1 MYKTHSP
8 FWKQA
13 PFIRLLPCFII
24 GILLQSWVD
33 IPVLFIT
40 LVVVL
45 LLAYH
50 VLIRFQSISKQF
62 KYLFSTGISIYLLVI
77 CLGCFVCWCN
87 NITHHH
93 NWIGH
98 YQTKDKGLLIRLLNT
113 PVERKKSYKTKAA
126 ILQIR
131 DNNKWISLKG
141 KILVYLDKENHS
153 LKQGDVL
160 FVKQQLQSIAT
171 QVNPGGFD
179 YAAYLNRQQIYH
191 QLYIGAAQYQKISQ
205 EKPSIVGETKSYVLS
220 VIRKYIRDK
229 QQQAI
234 AEALLVGYTFDIDDA
249 LSEAYSR
256 TGVIHIIAISGMH
269 LGLLYTVLVLLTGN
283 LKRPRGL
290 RWLRPLLILL
300 CLWFFTILVGAGAS
314 VLRAAVIIS
323 FFIIGEWLERKA
335 NPYNSLCASMFLLLS
350 FNPNYLWDIGFQLS
364 YTAVAGIM
372 IFNKAIS
379 KWYYIPYK
387 PVQYCWQLIAVTISA
402 QILTLPV
409 VLFHFHQF
417 PNFFLITNLLIVPLS
432 GIVLYSCFVLV
443 LISPINLLAAF
454 IGQVLNM
461 VLGWMNNFIV
471 FAASLP
477 FAVTEKIQV
486 SMFQVACYF
495 LSTITLS
502 IWVSRKKKYYLL
514 TTIVIICTGMID
526 ETWRRIELRRLN
538 KLVIYYSPGKP
549 VSEVFSGKKYIS
561 FGDSSSL
568 QPTRKMRMS
577 TQTVFGGLYQK
588 MVINPAEKPIIKVN
602 NLIMAWYNN
611 KVVPIPNTNKYNID
625 IMVVQSNPDI
635 SIGLL
640 HKRYKAKIY
649 VLDINNPL
657 WKIRKWKK
665 EADSLHLR
673 HHSVPEQGAFVMDF

>member
-1 MYKTHSP
+1 MYKAHFP

-13 PFIRLLPCFII
+13 PFIRLLPCFTI
-24 GILLQSWVD
+24 GILLQSWIEVS
-33 IPVLFIT
+33 VVFISI
-40 LVVVL
+40 VIVL

-50 VLIRFQSISKQF
+50 VQIRFQSISKQF
-62 KYLFSTGISIYLLVI
+62 KYLFPTGISIYLLVI
-77 CLGCFVCWCN
+77 CLGCFVYWCN

-93 NWIGH
+93 NWIGN

-113 PVERKKSYKTKAA
+113 PIERKKSYKTTAA
-126 ILQIR
+126 ILQMR

-141 KILVYLDKENHS
+141 KILVYFDKQNHS

-191 QLYIGAAQYQKISQ
+191 QVYIGAAQYQKISQ
-205 EKPSIVGETKSYVLS
+205 EKPSMVHQTKSYVLS

-269 LGLLYTVLVLLTGN
+269 LGLLYAVLVLLTGN
-283 LKRPRGL
+283 LKKTRGL
-290 RWLRPLLILL
+290 RWLRPILILS
-300 CLWFFTILVGAGAS
+300 CIWFFTILVGAGAS

-335 NPYNSLCASMFLLLS
+335 NSFNSLCGSMFLLLC

-372 IFNKAIS
+372 IFNKATS
-379 KWYYIPYK
+379 KWYYMPYK
-387 PVQYCWQLIAVTISA
+387 PLQYCWQLLTVTISA

-417 PNFFLITNLLIVPLS
+417 PNFFLLTNLLIVPLS
-432 GIVLYSCFVLV
+432 GIVLYTCFVLV
-443 LISPINLLAAF
+443 LVSPINFLAAL

-461 VLGWMNNFIV
+461 VLGWMNNFIS

-486 SMFQVACYF
+486 SLFQVACYF
-495 LSTITLS
+495 LAILTLS
-502 IWVSRKKKYYLL
+502 IWVSRRKKYHLL
-514 TTIVIICTGMID
+514 ITIAIICAGMID
-526 ETWRRIELRRLN
+526 ETGRRIELRRLN
-538 KLVIYYSPGKP
+538 KLVIYHSPGKP
-549 VSEVFSGKKYIS
+549 ISEVFSGGKYIS

-568 QPTRKMRMS
+568 QLTQKIRTP
-577 TQTVFGGLYQK
+577 TQTLFGGLHQK
-588 MVINPAEKPIIKVN
+588 MLINPAEKPIIKVN
-602 NLIMAWYNN
+602 NLTIVWYNN
-611 KVVPIPNTNKYNID
+611 KVAPLPNTNKYNID

-635 SIGLL
+635 SIRLL